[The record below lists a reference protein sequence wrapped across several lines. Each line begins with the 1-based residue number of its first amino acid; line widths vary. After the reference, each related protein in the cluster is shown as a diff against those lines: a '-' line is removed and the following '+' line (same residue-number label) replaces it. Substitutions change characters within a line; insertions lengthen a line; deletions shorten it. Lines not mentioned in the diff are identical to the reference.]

1 METALNYE
9 GKRKWFVNISLNGL
23 KNRNKSILLYTTS
36 CCFAAKVDKLGA
48 FFSTIAS
55 KLPILCA
62 FFMQLCL
69 IWLYRLGIQIEQF

>member
-1 METALNYE
+1 METTLNYE

-23 KNRNKSILLYTTS
+23 KKKKQINTAYTTS